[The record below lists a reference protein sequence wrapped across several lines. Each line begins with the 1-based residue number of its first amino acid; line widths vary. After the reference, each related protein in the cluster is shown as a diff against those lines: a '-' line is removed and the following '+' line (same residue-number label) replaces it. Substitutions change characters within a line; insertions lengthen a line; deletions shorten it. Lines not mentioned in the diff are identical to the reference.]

1 VSAEFEP
8 APSGLARNLL
18 VRTRPRSD
26 GRRGRGDDMND
37 TGLSSGPASLWAV
50 VLAAGKGSRLGP
62 VTRVL
67 CGRELPKQFVAL
79 TSSRTLLQ
87 ETMKRI
93 GELIPPE
100 RTVVVVSDR
109 YAEIARI
116 QLADYPGT
124 EVVVQPLD
132 RGTGPG
138 VLLGLA
144 HVRARDPQAD
154 VAIFPSDHHVER
166 PGALLDAVR
175 RGRVAS
181 QRTSAG
187 VALLGVPAER
197 PASDLGW
204 IVPGE
209 RSFPEGAEVQEFVEK
224 PAAERALRL
233 LEAGGLWNTMVIVAR
248 LSALWRL
255 CRKHLPAQTRDFDRY
270 LRVIDRA
277 RAYHLLSL
285 LYERMRPADF
295 SRDMMQAT
303 SGLAVVPM
311 VDSGWFDCGTPERLV
326 AWLSSTADPAGILPR
341 LNKTA
346 PLAATERPHRDD
358 GVVALA

>member
-1 VSAEFEP
+1 MNQPVPSA
-8 APSGLARNLL
+8 APS
-18 VRTRPRSD
+18 
-26 GRRGRGDDMND
+26 
-37 TGLSSGPASLWAV
+37 SLWAV

-62 VTRVL
+62 VTKAL

-87 ETMKRI
+87 ETMRRI
-93 GELIPPE
+93 DDLIPAE

-109 YAEIARI
+109 YAEIARL
-116 QLADYPGT
+116 QLADYPAA

-175 RGRVAS
+175 RGRIAS

-209 RSFPEGAEVQEFVEK
+209 HSFPEGAEVQEFVEK

-233 LEAGGLWNTMVIVAR
+233 LQAGGLWNTMVIVAR

-255 CRKHLPAQTRDFDRY
+255 GRKHLPAQSREFDRY
-270 LRVIDRA
+270 LRVIGRA
-277 RAYHLLSL
+277 RAYRLLSL

-295 SRDMMQAT
+295 SRDMMQVT

-326 AWLSSTADPAGILPR
+326 AWLSSSADPAGILPR
-341 LNKTA
+341 LRQA
-346 PLAATERPHRDD
+346 PHLATTDRPHRDD
-358 GVVALA
+358 GPVAIA